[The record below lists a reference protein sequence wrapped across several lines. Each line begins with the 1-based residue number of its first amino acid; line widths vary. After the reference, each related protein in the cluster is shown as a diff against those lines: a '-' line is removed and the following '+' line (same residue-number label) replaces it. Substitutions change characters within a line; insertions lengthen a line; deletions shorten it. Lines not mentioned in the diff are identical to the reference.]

1 VTIHPPTEIS
11 MSLDEVD
18 ASALIID
25 RDAFVR
31 NFRHR

>member
-1 VTIHPPTEIS
+1 VTIHPRTEIS

-18 ASALIID
+18 SSALIIE
-25 RDAFVR
+25 RDAIVR

>member
-1 VTIHPPTEIS
+1 VTIRPPTEIS

-18 ASALIID
+18 SSALIID